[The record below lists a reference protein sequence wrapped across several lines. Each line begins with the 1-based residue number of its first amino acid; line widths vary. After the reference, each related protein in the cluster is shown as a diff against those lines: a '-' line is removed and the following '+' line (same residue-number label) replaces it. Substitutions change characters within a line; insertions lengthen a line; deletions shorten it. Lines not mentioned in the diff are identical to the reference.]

1 MNRLPDSIPVTP
13 LLPRFLGV
21 CATRVLAAYSSP
33 APRSSCS
40 SHLEVILSALIE
52 SKTFSRSAILASAE
66 SPPLPSPPPSPRWI
80 GRPRPS
86 AWVLFSAP
94 PLPRIWR
101 ERLCCWLRDFRGVG
115 HSDWFRDLSRVTD
128 THVGFLSP
136 NERVDPDERE
146 REREREGERSDQSEL
161 RRRLRGREEGKEGG
175 HRVGD
180 RMRHW
185 QLQLL
190 LITQE

>member
-1 MNRLPDSIPVTP
+1 MPIELLTPALNRLPDSIPVTP

-40 SHLEVILSALIE
+40 RHREVILSALIE

-66 SPPLPSPPPSPRWI
+66 SPPLPSSLSSMDRSPA
-80 GRPRPS
+80 S

-94 PLPRIWR
+94 LSRIWR

-146 REREREGERSDQSEL
+146 RESERSDQSEL
-161 RRRLRGREEGKEGG
+161 RRGLGAAS
-175 HRVGD
+175 
-180 RMRHW
+180 
-185 QLQLL
+185 
-190 LITQE
+190 